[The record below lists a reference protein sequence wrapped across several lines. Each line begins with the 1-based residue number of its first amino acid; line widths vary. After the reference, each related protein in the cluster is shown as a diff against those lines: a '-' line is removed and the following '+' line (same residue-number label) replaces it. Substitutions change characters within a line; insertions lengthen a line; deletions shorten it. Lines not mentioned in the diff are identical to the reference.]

1 MSLARSR
8 NNKSSSDQPSGLSR
22 GRPVSI
28 KVNTVVIESMA
39 CWFKFML
46 VFAIIS
52 YSRGLTHR
60 GGIDFPRDLVL
71 SLQGWLYPKSSRLAG
86 GVGITV
92 PRLC

>member
-1 MSLARSR
+1 
-8 NNKSSSDQPSGLSR
+8 
-22 GRPVSI
+22 
-28 KVNTVVIESMA
+28 MA